1 MGYKE
6 SLMKRLSFSFGIL
19 VLVFIWIY
27 HTAATD
33 YNPPINAIIGD
44 ISYVKKFGHLP
55 SPGTDMS
62 VRIRTHLAYAEMI
75 LRNEEVSYGNK
86 TARLKRERLLD
97 DLHTYWVAGE
107 FPINYGHNKGHD
119 FCNAIVDG
127 KFCAIGY
134 LYERSLE
141 RELTRINKHITPI
154 GRKQPDKTLNT
165 WIRESGL
172 TKEEAALIQ
181 PTYN

>member
-1 MGYKE
+1 
-6 SLMKRLSFSFGIL
+6 MKRLSFSFGIL

-33 YNPPINAIIGD
+33 YNPPINRIIGD

-62 VRIRTHLAYAEMI
+62 VRIKTHLAYAEMI
-75 LRNEEVSYGNK
+75 LRNEDVSYGSK
-86 TARLKRERLLD
+86 TTRLKREHLLD
-97 DLHTYWVAGE
+97 DLHKYWVAGE
-107 FPINYGHNKGHD
+107 FPINYANNDVHN
-119 FCNAIVDG
+119 FCTTFMDG

-134 LYERSLE
+134 LYERSME
-141 RELTRINKHITPI
+141 REMSRINDRNKKLYVN
-154 GRKQPDKTLNT
+154 KQGDQALNS
-165 WIRESGL
+165 WIRSSGL

-181 PTYN
+181 PSYN